1 MYAQHRRMVE
11 RFYEDRAT
19 IRRFAEEETPWGETR
34 LIEKVVHQDVPCR
47 LSYRAIGVSVSYQ
60 TESVNRIEYE
70 TKLFVAPEV
79 DVRAGDVIA
88 VTKAGV
94 TREYVAGEPFV
105 YATHQEV
112 ILTRKEKA

>member
-1 MYAQHRRMVE
+1 MVE
-11 RFYEDRAT
+11 RLYEDRAT
-19 IRRFAEEETPWGETR
+19 IIRHVEEQKPWGETT
-34 LIEKVVHQDVPCR
+34 LVPVIVAENVPCR

-70 TKLFVAPEV
+70 TKLFVSPEV
-79 DVRAGDVIA
+79 DVQAGDVII

-94 TREYVAGEPFV
+94 TREYVASEPFV
-105 YATHQEV
+105 HPTHQEV

>member
-11 RFYEDRAT
+11 RLYEDRAT
-19 IRRFAEEETPWGETR
+19 IIRHVEEQKPWGETT
-34 LIEKVVHQDVPCR
+34 LVPVVVAENVPCR
-47 LSYRAIGVSVSYQ
+47 LSQRAIGVSNQ